1 MRGLFTLLWAAAIF
15 ILTCTASFTGF
26 LENGE
31 VRFVWDGQPSFAELL
46 STLPFDL
53 SSGFLLQKC
62 GHVFA
67 FLILTF
73 LLQTI
78 FHSKRFILL
87 LAVSYAALTEFLQLY
102 FSRDGRLFDIGIDLI
117 GIFIALGAGSLITV
131 HQSKHTEL

>member
-1 MRGLFTLLWAAAIF
+1 MRGLFTLLWAAGIF

-31 VRFVWDGQPSFAELL
+31 VRFVWDGHPGFSELL
-46 STLPFDL
+46 SPLPLDL
-53 SSGFLLQKC
+53 TSGFLLQKC

-73 LLQTI
+73 LLQTK
-78 FHSKRFILL
+78 FHSKRFILI
-87 LAVSYAALTEFLQLY
+87 LAISYAALTEFLQLF

-117 GIFIALGAGSLITV
+117 GILIALGAGSLLTV
-131 HQSKHTEL
+131 RQSRQTGL

>member
-1 MRGLFTLLWAAAIF
+1 MRGLFTLLWAAGIF

-46 STLPFDL
+46 SPLPLDL

-67 FLILTF
+67 FFILSV
-73 LLQTI
+73 LLQTK
-78 FHSKRFILL
+78 FHSKRFILF
-87 LAVSYAALTEFLQLY
+87 LAVSYASLTEFLQLY

-117 GIFIALGAGSLITV
+117 GILIALGAGSLITV
-131 HQSKHTEL
+131 HHSKQTGL

>member
-1 MRGLFTLLWAAAIF
+1 MRGLFTLLWAVAIF

-31 VRFVWDGQPSFAELL
+31 VRFVWDGHPSFAKLL
-46 STLPFDL
+46 SPLPLHL

-73 LLQTI
+73 LLQTKY
-78 FHSKRFILL
+78 HSKRFIVV
-87 LAVSYAALTEFLQLY
+87 LAVSYASLTEFLQLY

-117 GIFIALGAGSLITV
+117 GILIALGAGSLITV
-131 HQSKHTEL
+131 HSSKHTEI